1 MNFDENSRLDKSFVL
16 KEVDSKDIFKRE
28 IAIDN
33 KLLGSF
39 FSNADGLYAE
49 ESIDDNFDTAKKID
63 ELYYIIDRMLPE
75 IEKQIVILLFF
86 YHKKQEIVG
95 KVLKI
100 SQEMVCY
107 YKKRAI
113 SRIKLHFFLR
123 SINIDEME
131 VFLHKYVTKK
141 QKIAMLEY
149 FKEHDLRKI
158 AVKIAKMENRK
169 DIHYEAIGSRI
180 KLGMK
185 KLEKVKEDETDHDK
199 HLDLYLR
206 VFKILNQHNSLYT
219 TQSKKKVSFE
229 LKG

>member
-1 MNFDENSRLDKSFVL
+1 MNFDSGISKLNKAFVL
-16 KEVDSKDIFKRE
+16 KDVDARDIFKRE

-33 KLLGSF
+33 KLLESF
-39 FSNADGLYAE
+39 FSNADGLYSE
-49 ESIDDNFDTAKKID
+49 ETTDDSFDTAKRID

-131 VFLHKYVTKK
+131 VFLQKYVTKK
-141 QKIAMLEY
+141 QKIAMIEY

-158 AVKIAKMENRK
+158 ALKIAELENRSS
-169 DIHYEAIGSRI
+169 IHYEAIGSRI

-185 KLEKVKEDETDHDK
+185 KLEKVQEEAHDK
-199 HLDLYLR
+199 HLDLYLK
-206 VFKILNQHNSLYT
+206 VFKILNQHNSLYN
-219 TQSKKKVSFE
+219 TQSKKKVNFE